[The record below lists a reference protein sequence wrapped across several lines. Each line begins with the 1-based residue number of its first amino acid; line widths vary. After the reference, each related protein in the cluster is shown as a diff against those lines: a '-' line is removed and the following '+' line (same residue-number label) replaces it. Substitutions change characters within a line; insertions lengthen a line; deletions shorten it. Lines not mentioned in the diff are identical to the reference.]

1 MDSAPFVLPPY
12 GLYGGWRVR
21 GTKSYQ
27 PMMASVITTTLTT
40 QLKNKEPDRNVNV
53 TYYDR
58 WFVIQAVDDDKPLS
72 KISLFIIDR
81 ALKCAVE
88 TVQSVRCLRT
98 RYTHTHHFQRI
109 AKLHHR
115 SVLRWHL
122 HHPCHVFGPTGLGSW
137 PVVIWNES
145 RAGQVTFVDLAAN
158 CQSFQT

>member
-21 GTKSYQ
+21 GTNSYQ

-72 KISLFIIDR
+72 KISPFIIDR

-98 RYTHTHHFQRI
+98 RYTHTKDSQTSPQICTVMASTSSMSCVRCHRARFLACCYLSCTWRI
-109 AKLHHR
+109 WPTLLH
-115 SVLRWHL
+115 S
-122 HHPCHVFGPTGLGSW
+122 T
-137 PVVIWNES
+137 
-145 RAGQVTFVDLAAN
+145 T
-158 CQSFQT
+158 